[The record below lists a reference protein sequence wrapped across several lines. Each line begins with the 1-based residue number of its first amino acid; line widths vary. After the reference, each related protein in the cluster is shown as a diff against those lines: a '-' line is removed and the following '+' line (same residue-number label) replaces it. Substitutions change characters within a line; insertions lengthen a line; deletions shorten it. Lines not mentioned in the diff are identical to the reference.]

1 MSDSASRL
9 LLFAND
15 VVLLTSLSHDLQLA
29 VGWFAAEHEAAGM
42 RISTSNH
49 EATVLRLEKSEVSTP
64 GQG

>member
-15 VVLLTSLSHDLQLA
+15 VVLLTSLSHDLA

-42 RISTSNH
+42 RISTSNS